1 MKAAELLAGVYRVIR
16 LMVLVCTGYA
26 AVMPAGAAEF
36 SLSLEPVP
44 LTMVLELLAREHD
57 LFLQAYDIEEELM
70 VSLDVQ
76 QADLA
81 TVLAELLHQ
90 FGYDF
95 RVQGR
100 FLHVGESLK
109 LLQVDEQ
116 SRQRSEL
123 LEPLLTRFMQVNYAD
138 AGTLL
143 ALIQSGSDEGIL
155 SARGSAMLD
164 VRTNTLIV
172 RDIAARLRDVEI
184 LITELDVPVSQVLI
198 EARIVNASLE
208 TGRELGVRWG
218 LSLGS
223 AHDVS
228 AQMSGDE
235 LQLQV
240 DNRGVSQLRIGALRT
255 AQLLEWELAM
265 LESQGQAELMARPTV
280 ITQDNSPASI
290 RSGVR
295 IPYQAQAGGTA
306 GGSITQF
313 VDAVLA
319 LDVTPKVTPDGRI
332 ILNLHLRQ
340 DSVASGSGDVPAI
353 NTNTVETRVLI
364 DNMNTLV
371 LGGIFREEQTRQES
385 GTPVLKD
392 LPWLGGLFRR
402 SVTAS
407 RRTELLIFITPQI
420 IPAY

>member
-16 LMVLVCTGYA
+16 LMVLVCTGHA

-36 SLSLEPVP
+36 SLSLEPAP